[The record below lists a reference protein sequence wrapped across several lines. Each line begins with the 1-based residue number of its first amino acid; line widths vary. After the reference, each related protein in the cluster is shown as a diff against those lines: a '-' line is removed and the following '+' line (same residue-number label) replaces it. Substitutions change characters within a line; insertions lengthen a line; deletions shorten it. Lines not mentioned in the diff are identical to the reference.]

1 MVGLQN
7 LDLPIGVRLPVSQKP
22 FYKVKGGCRK
32 QAVRAGLNLPAAF
45 YFLPT
50 NMNDW
55 HETQIR
61 VRYAETDKM
70 GIVHH
75 SNYAI
80 WFEVGRSEFCRARGF
95 SYREL
100 EEKEQA
106 MLIVAEFC
114 CRYKSSAY
122 YEDELTV
129 RTKISELRSR
139 TLRFVYEIYR
149 AADQTILA
157 EGETLH
163 IFTGTDKKVRSLPE
177 NYKEMLLIETVE
189 TKRSLSKDSVPG

>member
-1 MVGLQN
+1 M
-7 LDLPIGVRLPVSQKP
+7 I
-22 FYKVKGGCRK
+22 
-32 QAVRAGLNLPAAF
+32 
-45 YFLPT
+45 
-50 NMNDW
+50 W

-70 GIVHH
+70 GVVHH
-75 SNYAI
+75 SNYAV

-106 MLIVAEFC
+106 MLVVAELY
-114 CRYKSSAY
+114 CRYKSPAY

-149 AADQTILA
+149 AADNAVLA

-177 NYKEMLLIETVE
+177 NYRQMLLAENDATE
-189 TKRSLSKDSVPG
+189 STSPKDYAPS